1 MAVEIGMATSHSDLL
16 LKLETFLT
24 TNSELVAANQQWES
38 LKDNTTQPYSL
49 STTPDSNGH
58 LLHRFFKG
66 KGLGGQDSIIV
77 PMILR
82 QNVDSNYYTLSAYP
96 ARAYDRT
103 KAVDMQFV
111 STNGYDT
118 YPACMSIWQT
128 TMKYWFIANGRRFII
143 IAKVAN
149 RYVSMYCGLFLP
161 SGTDTE
167 YSYPLYI
174 GGNHGTDGTPYTYEA
189 TSNQRSFF
197 NPQAND
203 SNYPRSSA
211 YLIVPSG
218 ELACGDNYDGSSFS
232 SNVTHQ
238 FKTYPY
244 NNNHYLTKTI
254 DGQYLL
260 LPIDIV
266 QDKPVMQHLGW
277 LDGVFYVSGFENSP
291 ENIVQ
296 VAGVDYICIPAV
308 VQNDYNNYAA
318 IALK

>member
-16 LKLETFLT
+16 LKLEKFLT

-38 LKDNTTQPYSL
+38 LRDNTATPYSL
-49 STTPDSNGH
+49 STTPDYGGQ
-58 LLHRFFKG
+58 LLSRFFKG
-66 KGLGGQDSIIV
+66 KGLDGQDSIIV
-77 PMILR
+77 PMVLR
-82 QNVDSNYYTLSAYP
+82 QNVASNYYTLSAYP

-103 KAVDMQFV
+103 KPVERQFV
-111 STNGYDT
+111 STNGYNT

-128 TMKYWFIANGRRFII
+128 NMKYWFIANGRRFII

-149 RYVSMYCGLFLP
+149 RYASMYCGLFLP

-174 GGNHGTDGTPYTYEA
+174 GGNHGSDGTPYTYEA
-189 TSNQRSFF
+189 TSYQRSFF
-197 NPQAND
+197 NPQ
-203 SNYPRSSA
+203 SNESNNPRSSA
-211 YLIVPSG
+211 YLILPSG
-218 ELACGDNYDGSSFS
+218 ELACGDNDGGESFS
-232 SNVTHQ
+232 RMVTHQ
-238 FKTYPY
+238 FRTYPY

-266 QDKPVMQHLGW
+266 QALPVMQHLGW

-291 ENIVQ
+291 ENIVK
-296 VAGVDYICIPAV
+296 VAGVDYICIPAM

>member
-38 LKDNTTQPYSL
+38 LQDNTATPYSL
-49 STTPDSNGH
+49 NTAPDNNGY

-66 KGLGGQDSIIV
+66 KGLDGQDSIIV
-77 PMILR
+77 PMVLR
-82 QNVDSNYYTLSAYP
+82 QNVASNYYTLSAYP
-96 ARAYDRT
+96 ARTNDRT
-103 KAVDMQFV
+103 KVVGQQFV
-111 STNGYDT
+111 SSNGYDT
-118 YPACMSIWQT
+118 YPACISIWQT
-128 TMKYWFIANGRRFII
+128 YMKYWFIANGRRFII

-174 GGNHGTDGTPYTYEA
+174 GGNHGTDTTPYTYDA

-197 NPQAND
+197 NPQTNE
-203 SNYPRSSA
+203 STSPRSSA
-211 YLIVPSG
+211 YLILPAG
-218 ELACGDNYDGSSFS
+218 ELACGDNYDGIVFS
-232 SNVTHQ
+232 SNITHQ
-238 FKTYPY
+238 FRTYPY

-266 QDKPVMQHLGW
+266 QSHPVMQHLGW

-296 VAGVDYICIPAV
+296 VAGVDYICIPAM

>member
-16 LKLETFLT
+16 LKLEKFLT
-24 TNSELVAANQQWES
+24 TNSELVAAKQQWES
-38 LKDNTTQPYSL
+38 LQDNTAAPYSL
-49 STTPDSNGH
+49 STTPNNNGY
-58 LLHRFFKG
+58 LMSRFFKG
-66 KGLGGQDSIIV
+66 KGLDGQDSIIV
-77 PMILR
+77 PMVLR
-82 QNVDSNYYTLSAYP
+82 QNVASNYYTLSAYP
-96 ARAYDRT
+96 ARAYART
-103 KAVDMQFV
+103 KFVEQQFV
-111 STNGYDT
+111 GINGNNT

-128 TMKYWFIANGRRFII
+128 NMKYWFIANGRRFII

-174 GGNHGTDGTPYTYEA
+174 GGNHGTDSTPYTYES

-197 NPQAND
+197 NPQSND
-203 SNYPRSSA
+203 SSIPRSSA
-211 YLIVPSG
+211 YLILPSG
-218 ELACGDNYDGSSFS
+218 ELACGDNYDGTSFS
-232 SNVTHQ
+232 SNVTYQ
-238 FKTYPY
+238 FGTYPY

-266 QDKPVMQHLGW
+266 QTRPVMQHLGW

>member
-38 LKDNTTQPYSL
+38 LKDNTARPYSL
-49 STTPDSNGH
+49 STTPDSNGY

-66 KGLGGQDSIIV
+66 KGLDGQDSIIV
-77 PMILR
+77 PMVLR
-82 QNVDSNYYTLSAYP
+82 QNVTSNYYTLSAYP

-266 QDKPVMQHLGW
+266 QDRPVMQHLGW

>member
-16 LKLETFLT
+16 LKLEKFLT

-38 LKDNTTQPYSL
+38 LKDNTAQPYSL
-49 STTPDSNGH
+49 STTPDSNGY

-66 KGLGGQDSIIV
+66 KGLDGQDSIIV
-77 PMILR
+77 PMVLR
-82 QNVDSNYYTLSAYP
+82 QNVTSNYYTLSAYP

-103 KAVDMQFV
+103 KGVDMQFV

-118 YPACMSIWQT
+118 CPACMSIWQT

-218 ELACGDNYDGSSFS
+218 ELACGDNYDGNSFS
-232 SNVTHQ
+232 SSVTHQ

-266 QDKPVMQHLGW
+266 QDRPVMQHLGW

-296 VAGVDYICIPAV
+296 VAGVNYICIPAV

>member
-38 LKDNTTQPYSL
+38 LKDNTARPYSL
-49 STTPDSNGH
+49 STTPDNNGY

-66 KGLGGQDSIIV
+66 KGLDGQDSIIV
-77 PMILR
+77 PMVLR
-82 QNVDSNYYTLSAYP
+82 QNVTSNYYTLSAYP

-174 GGNHGTDGTPYTYEA
+174 GGNHGTDSTPYTYEA

-218 ELACGDNYDGSSFS
+218 ELACGDNYDGASFS
-232 SNVTHQ
+232 SSITHQ
-238 FKTYPY
+238 FNTYPY

-266 QDKPVMQHLGW
+266 QDRPVMQHLGW